1 MMCSLMVY
9 RVMTKEQIKAVLDR
23 VLTWPPERQNE
34 AAEILLEIEAEL
46 GPHAYHATP
55 EELREL
61 DEAEQSGIASDQEI
75 EAAFRAF
82 RRS

>member
-1 MMCSLMVY
+1 MVY

-46 GPHAYHATP
+46 HAYHATP

>member
-1 MMCSLMVY
+1 
-9 RVMTKEQIKAVLDR
+9 MTKEQVKAVLDR
-23 VLTWPPERQNE
+23 VLTWPPERQEE

-46 GPHAYHATP
+46 ESQPYHATP

-61 DEAEQSGIASDQEI
+61 DEAERSGIASDQEV